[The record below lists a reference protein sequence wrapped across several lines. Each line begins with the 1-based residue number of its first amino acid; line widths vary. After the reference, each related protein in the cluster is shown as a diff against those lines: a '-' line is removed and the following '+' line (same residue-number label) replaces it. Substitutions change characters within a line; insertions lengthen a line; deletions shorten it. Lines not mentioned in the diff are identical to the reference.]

1 MENGEIRTL
10 HRLATV
16 PLSPLAASSLMQHAA
31 IAVAH
36 VHSGPGICHRDL
48 NADFIVQDVG
58 GSLVLK
64 LTEFELAALQK
75 PLDSR
80 IINNGLRK

>member
-1 MENGEIRTL
+1 MRRQSFWAMVT
-10 HRLATV
+10 
-16 PLSPLAASSLMQHAA
+16 AANSYLEAPVFLGQGH
-31 IAVAH
+31 AVAH
-36 VHSGPGICHRDL
+36 LHAGPGICHRDL